1 MYVCTD
7 TQLCAL
13 STCGIATSSQIG
25 GDTGEV
31 LDGLDGLGS
40 REIAHI
46 RPVASLTLS
55 NPKKKYCA
63 QDSKLC

>member
-1 MYVCTD
+1 MHVCTD
-7 TQLCAL
+7 TYLCAM
-13 STCGIATSSQIG
+13 STCGVATSSQIG
-25 GDTGEV
+25 SDTGEV

-55 NPKKKYCA
+55 NPKQIHCA
-63 QDSKLC
+63 QGSKLC